1 MKKLLIYDRKTT
13 FMYPSGKVATPE
25 VVKADYPA
33 CEHFTFVI
41 ETNQRKEVIYG
52 FYNLSGLRDSYD
64 IDDSLSDEEAIAQIE
79 EIMNTP
85 EEVVE
90 GEPSAEERI
99 AAALEYQNMMSMED
113 TEGVV

>member
-1 MKKLLIYDRKTT
+1 M
-13 FMYPSGKVATPE
+13 
-25 VVKADYPA
+25 VKADYPA

-85 EEVVE
+85 EEE
-90 GEPSAEERI
+90 STEPSIEERQ
-99 AAALEYQNMMSMED
+99 AQALEQIASGATAES
-113 TEGVV
+113 TELMNILLTGEESSNE